1 MNELLSIDLS
11 QISFGAL
18 FVWLLFDT
26 NKKNENRQFKLT
38 WEEYSNKEGP
48 GLCMA
53 FAIVLWP
60 VFVIITICYYM
71 FQYPIDRIKERN
83 GIK

>member
-26 NKKNENRQFKLT
+26 NKKNENRELKYQEIINNLS
-38 WEEYSNKEGP
+38 ENISNIDLGGFILSTIKVPLGP
-48 GLCMA
+48 
-53 FAIVLWP
+53 LWP
-60 VFVIITICYYM
+60 SLV
-71 FQYPIDRIKERN
+71 P
-83 GIK
+83 